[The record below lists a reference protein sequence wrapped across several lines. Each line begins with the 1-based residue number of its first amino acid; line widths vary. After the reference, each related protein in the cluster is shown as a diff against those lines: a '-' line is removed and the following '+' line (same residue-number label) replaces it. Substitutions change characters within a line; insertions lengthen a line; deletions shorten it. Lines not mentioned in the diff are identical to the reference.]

1 VTTSR
6 SRSRGERLLA
16 WALRRRVFGDD
27 LIGDWLERP
36 PGFARSAEALRLF
49 LRFLPDTFLR
59 RGGRAAARP
68 SKHANR
74 LRPYP
79 LPPPTPGEAV
89 SRFLLDLRMCL
100 RGLGRQPGP
109 VALIVVTLA
118 VGLAANASVLR
129 LLDVLIVRPFT
140 FEEPDRLLMIG
151 AQQGDRE
158 ASVDGSVAAGDF
170 LDLRASATSSV
181 VDWIG
186 FDTRGGNLVGA
197 ETPER
202 LLVSL
207 VSTGFF
213 PTLEGKA
220 ALGSL
225 FDAGPSDAAA
235 PSRPLVLSH
244 RVWQRMFGGSPSA
257 LGRAVSM
264 EGRAYT
270 VVGVAAKD
278 FNFPPGTE
286 AWVPLALS
294 PDEAADRS
302 SPRLGV
308 FGRLRDGRTLDD
320 AVAESRL
327 FAGRLAAAHPETHRD
342 RRYRVVTISQGFSD
356 AGVLPIVL
364 VWQTAALFV
373 LLIGWVNVAHLVIAR
388 GQDRRQQFAV
398 LGALG
403 ADRRRIV
410 GLFLIEGLLYGLAA
424 TALALPLAALAERL
438 LREGLPASI
447 RQFVPGWDRI
457 GFDATTFASVAGLAL
472 VSILAVS
479 VWPAWRAV
487 RAGGSAARA
496 LHGGR
501 TASAGPGRQRAR
513 AALVVLEIALGF
525 TLVAS
530 SNIAVRGARDV
541 LGGRQGYDS
550 TDVLSFR
557 VNLPEPAYSDDARR
571 RDAVRG
577 VLDRIRTIPGV
588 ESAATS
594 NILPGKGRNWTEEVM
609 VEGDAVPEPGR
620 APQADYRTVSPDYL
634 ASLRIPIVAGRALRA
649 SDDADAPRVAVVSRS
664 MAEKFWPG
672 REAVGRRFRVVPP
685 AGAPTATTEPR
696 WITVVGVAGNHMHH
710 WFDRRDYPTYF
721 VPYAQEPRLW
731 MHFVVRTQGPPEAFE
746 TEVRRA
752 LSSVDANLAPF
763 EVMSLDRARAEGAIG
778 LTFAASVMSTLAG
791 LALVLAVSGIY
802 GVTSYQVSARL
813 RDLGVRVALGA
824 TQVDLLRAVIGRVAQ
839 LSAIGLVVGWG
850 LAILA
855 GKGLAS
861 VLRGAAHLDVP
872 MALLA
877 ASVLALAATL
887 AAFLPARRALMLDP
901 VEVLRSE

>member
-1 VTTSR
+1 VTIGSGGLPWTA
-6 SRSRGERLLA
+6 RLLA
-16 WALRRRVFGDD
+16 WALRRRDFADD
-27 LIGDWLERP
+27 LVGDLLERP
-36 PGFARSAEALRLF
+36 PGFARSAEALSLF
-49 LRFLPDTFLR
+49 FRFLPDTLLR
-59 RGGRAAARP
+59 RGRSPGRGT
-68 SKHANR
+68 NQ
-74 LRPYP
+74 LRPNP
-79 LPPPTPGEAV
+79 SPSPTPGEV
-89 SRFLLDLRMCL
+89 MSRFLLDLRMCL

-109 VALIVVTLA
+109 VALIVLTLA

-129 LLDVLIVRPFT
+129 LLDVLILRPFT
-140 FEEPDRLLMIG
+140 FQEPDRLLMVG
-151 AQQGDRE
+151 AQQGDRQQG
-158 ASVDGSVAAGDF
+158 VDGSVAAGDF
-170 LDLRASATSSV
+170 VDLRASATASV

-186 FDTRGGNLVGA
+186 FDTRGGNLVGTEA
-197 ETPER
+197 PER

-207 VSTGFF
+207 VSSGFF

-220 ALGSL
+220 ELGTL

-235 PSRPLVLSH
+235 PSRPLVLSYP
-244 RVWQRMFGGSPSA
+244 VWQRMFGGSHTA

-294 PDEAADRS
+294 PEEAADRS

-308 FGRLRDGRTLDD
+308 FGRLRPGRTLDD
-320 AVAESRL
+320 AIAESRL
-327 FAGRLAAAHPETHRD
+327 FADNLAAAHPETNRD
-342 RRYRVVTISQGFSD
+342 RKFRVLTISEGFAD
-356 AGVLPIVL
+356 AGVLPIVV
-364 VWQTAALFV
+364 VWQVAALFV

-424 TALALPLAALAERL
+424 TALAVPLAALAERL
-438 LREGLPASI
+438 LREGLPANI
-447 RQFVPGWDRI
+447 RTFVPGWDRI
-457 GFDATTFASVAGLAL
+457 GFDVSTFSSVAGLAVL
-472 VSILAVS
+472 SILAVS

-487 RAGGSAARA
+487 RAGGNAARA

-541 LGGRQGYDS
+541 LSGRQGYDS
-550 TDVLSFR
+550 RDVLTFR
-557 VNLPEPAYSDDARR
+557 VNLSEPAYSDDARR
-571 RDAVRG
+571 RDYVRG
-577 VLDRIRTIPGV
+577 VLDRIGALPGV

-594 NILPGKGRNWTEEVM
+594 NVLPGKGRNWTEEVM

-620 APQADYRTVSPDYL
+620 APQADYRTVSPGYL
-634 ASLRIPIVAGRALRA
+634 ESLRIPIIAGRTIEAR
-649 SDDADAPRVAVVSRS
+649 DDADAPRVAVVSRS

-672 REAVGRRFRVVPP
+672 REAIGRKFRVVPA
-685 AGAPTATTEPR
+685 AGAGGEETP
-696 WITVVGVAGNHMHH
+696 WLTVVGVAANHMHH

-721 VPYAQEPRLW
+721 VPFAQEPRLW
-731 MHFVVRTQGPPEAFE
+731 MHFVVRTKGAPEVVE

-752 LSSVDANLAPF
+752 LSAVDPNLAPF

-850 LAILA
+850 LAVLA

-861 VLRGAAHLDVP
+861 ALRGAAHLDVT
-872 MALLA
+872 MSLAA